1 MLTVL
6 KVPGV
11 LKVRVLRVLRVRVL
25 RVLRVRR
32 VRRVL
37 PVLGVLASVV
47 LAGCAPGPVR
57 VMMPGSAARAK
68 PATIRV
74 QVKDGSAIVVR
85 EIPIEEYVTA
95 TALSEVHPALADGA
109 VAARVFEVQAVIA
122 RTYALSNRGRHA
134 KEGFD
139 LCSNTHCQVYNAA
152 RVKTSRWT
160 AAARAAVR
168 KTAGEVLWFADA
180 PARAVFHADC
190 GGHTSNA
197 SAVWGGLGPAYLMA
211 TRDGGPAGS
220 AHTEWTFEPAVAAV
234 LAALN
239 TDQRTAVGARLD
251 RIEIAGRDDAGRA
264 EKIVLRGTRTF
275 VVRGEVFRDV
285 LTRRLGVRTL
295 RSTLFS
301 VKKTRDTFVFSGKGF
316 GHGVGLCQAGALAR
330 LKAGASPDDVLS
342 HYFPGTRVSR

>member
-1 MLTVL
+1 VL
-6 KVPGV
+6 KV
-11 LKVRVLRVLRVRVL
+11 
-25 RVLRVRR
+25 
-32 VRRVL
+32 
-37 PVLGVLASVV
+37 LALVAATAVS
-47 LAGCAPGPVR
+47 ACAPGPVR
-57 VMMPGSAARAK
+57 VMIPGSIARAQ

-74 QVKDGSAIVVR
+74 QIKNGSAVVVR
-85 EIPIEEYVTA
+85 EIPLEQYVIV
-95 TALSEVHPALADGA
+95 TALSEVHPGVADDA

-134 KEGFD
+134 KEGYD
-139 LCSNTHCQVYNAA
+139 VCSNTHCQVYEAA
-152 RVKTSRWT
+152 RVKTSRWR
-160 AAARAAVR
+160 AAARAAVQ
-168 KTAGEVLWFADA
+168 KTAGELLWFADA
-180 PARAVFHADC
+180 PARAVYHADC

-197 SAVWGGLGPAYLMA
+197 SAVWGGPGPPYLTA
-211 TRDGGPAGS
+211 ARDGGPAGS
-220 AHTEWTFEPAVAAV
+220 AHTEWTFESSAAAV

-301 VKKTRDTFVFSGKGF
+301 VKKTRDTFIFAGKGF

-330 LKAGASPDDVLS
+330 LRAGASADDVLA
-342 HYFPGTRVSR
+342 HYFPGTRVSRSVP